1 MPRKDN
7 YHAAVR
13 TALERDG
20 WVITDD
26 PLSVQTPGTEFQ
38 IDLAAERM
46 IISAEKAGE
55 KIAVE
60 IKSLVGHTFF
70 YDYYQA
76 LGQFLVYKIALELV
90 YPDKTLFLAVP
101 KEAYEELKE
110 SYAFRESWSRY
121 IVNLLIF
128 NHKQKEISQWIKF

>member
-7 YHAAVR
+7 YHDAVR
-13 TALERDG
+13 TALESDG

-38 IDLAAERM
+38 IDLAAERT
-46 IISAEKAGE
+46 IITAEKAGE

-60 IKSLVGHTFF
+60 IKSLIGHTFF

-76 LGQFLVYKIALELV
+76 LGQFLVYKIALEFV
-90 YPDKTLFLAVP
+90 YPNKMLFLAIP
-101 KEAYEELKE
+101 KEAYDELAE

-121 IVNLLIF
+121 TVNLLIF
-128 NHKQKEISQWIKF
+128 NHRQKKIDQWIRF